1 MIKYQKAL
9 LDTETPISLFM
20 KLKQAGFNPIYLLES
35 AEEQE
40 KWGRYSFLGFGEPK
54 TKIVYN
60 IKESGRKAKKSSL
73 IDIISEK
80 MREIKSKYLDFLDEF
95 KKREGINRLPFGL
108 VGYISYDV
116 FSEFEKLDTF
126 SGKEDPGF
134 PDSILVF
141 TPNFL
146 IFDNVKKDVILVS
159 EDVSIGDILKV
170 SHQSVNPEVAK
181 IKLNR
186 AIDKTGKKEF
196 EDIVRKAI
204 KRIYDGDCIQ
214 VVLSRAK
221 EFELSS
227 ASALSFYRILRL
239 KNPSPYMYIL
249 DFGDI
254 KIVGT
259 SPEVLVRVEGRKA
272 EVRPIAGTRKR
283 GETEEEDKKLEAEL
297 LSDEKEMA
305 EHVMLVDLARNDL
318 GRVCSPGTVRVKKL
332 GVIEKYS
339 RVMHIVSE
347 VEGEVRDGVSELE
360 VFRASFPA
368 GTVVGAPKIEAAKI
382 IAELEKEKRGPYAG
396 AVGYFSADGNI
407 DTAILIRTAFFNK
420 NKMRIQAGAGIVFY
434 SQPEREFFET
444 ESKMRA
450 LEDALNFISS

>member
-1 MIKYQKAL
+1 MIKYQKVL

-20 KLKQAGFNPIYLLES
+20 KLKQSGFNPIYLLES

-54 TKIVYN
+54 MKIIYS
-60 IKESGRKAKKSSL
+60 IKESQKNTKKSSL
-73 IDIISEK
+73 IDLIGEK
-80 MREIKSKYLDFLDEF
+80 MHEIKSKYFAFLDDF
-95 KKREGINRLPFGL
+95 KKSEGINRLPFGL

-126 SGKEDPGF
+126 SGKEDAGF

-159 EDVSIGDILKV
+159 EDVSISDILKV
-170 SHQSVNPEVAK
+170 SRQSVNPEVPK
-181 IKLNR
+181 IKVNR
-186 AIDKTGKKEF
+186 VSDKTEKKEF
-196 EDIVRKAI
+196 EDIVSKAI

-221 EFELSS
+221 EFELSD
-227 ASALSFYRILRL
+227 ANALSFYRILRL

-272 EVRPIAGTRKR
+272 EVRPIAGTRRR
-283 GETEEEDKKLEAEL
+283 GETEEEDKKLELEL

-318 GRVCSPGTVRVKKL
+318 GRVCSPGTVKVKKFAI
-332 GVIEKYS
+332 IEKYS

-347 VEGEVRDGVSELE
+347 VEGEVREGVSEFE
-360 VFRASFPA
+360 VFRGAFPA

-444 ESKMRA
+444 ESKMKA